1 MLRAGV
7 AGLFLE
13 RDCWPGRRKNFDVRF
28 IAAMVTSRCD
38 GGEPPPGGEL
48 PFTDG
53 EVVSG
58 GGPNGSPMLDCT
70 ADSRA
75 ISPMAPCSSSG
86 QWGMHRAAASAGV
99 ARAGEVRHLLRGRGS
114 APTPRQ
120 GVRRATASPLHHAEL
135 PRAEAWRPDVA
146 SASTLEA
153 IQLLAGSPEVP
164 PEEPR
169 GLAPLVDGATR
180 GRVLRALRGRDGAR
194 GRSCFSPA
202 TRRRQHPQPIKEW
215 GCTRSRRPLALKK
228 T

>member
-28 IAAMVTSRCD
+28 IAARVTSRCD

-86 QWGMHRAAASAGV
+86 QWGLHRRAGSAGRT
-99 ARAGEVRHLLRGRGS
+99 RAGEVRHLLRGRG
-114 APTPRQ
+114 ALRRPGRRQ
-120 GVRRATASPLHHAEL
+120 ARHKRSHRHHAEL
-135 PRAEAWRPDVA
+135 
-146 SASTLEA
+146 
-153 IQLLAGSPEVP
+153 
-164 PEEPR
+164 
-169 GLAPLVDGATR
+169 
-180 GRVLRALRGRDGAR
+180 LRADGVEA
-194 GRSCFSPA
+194 
-202 TRRRQHPQPIKEW
+202 
-215 GCTRSRRPLALKK
+215 
-228 T
+228 